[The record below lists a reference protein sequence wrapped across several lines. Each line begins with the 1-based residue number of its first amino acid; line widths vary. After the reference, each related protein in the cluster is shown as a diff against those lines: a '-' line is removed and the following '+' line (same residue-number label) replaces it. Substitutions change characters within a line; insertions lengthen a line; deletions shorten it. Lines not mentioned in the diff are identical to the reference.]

1 MATVQEGCAA
11 DSSVQPEGSL
21 TAEVTGTVPAT
32 LSAADGADEAVG
44 HKAYPSPPLKRKDIS
59 PCDDH
64 LVSPG
69 EDAHSGSG
77 SEDHQRPPVYD
88 LAQQIKNLQTEN
100 QRLQKMYSEIEMS
113 MQKKAAQTGW
123 SDVTDRKVQKF
134 CNRLHSKL
142 YMWSLDYA
150 IEDVNTV
157 EPKLLACAKQNIIT
171 SLDGFCKQ
179 EDWESLMKRF
189 PARIQEGILQV
200 FAHTLWTKH
209 LFEDVFMKPFL
220 YFDFYEQEEM
230 TSTAGEP
237 DTSLPTKL
245 QNMYQMFR
253 TVDEA
258 QAQAWR
264 SDTVRLA
271 NSIVPLNENDP
282 DTLSMAEAAELLGM
296 PLKTPIVGPEAYLLG
311 ERSKQARRS
320 AVERLVSS
328 ILDGP
333 MRLMLRELLS
343 PEEADRRNQVIIDIY
358 CSTAQLAARCWADRS
373 LWEIRGLDKV
383 GGTFHWQTETLK
395 PHNFHIAE
403 DRLNGKAVLVVIQP
417 PLYRWGDVTLQ
428 YHLDSMVAQGTVI
441 VEDPAP
447 T

>member
-1 MATVQEGCAA
+1 MATVQEGSAG

-21 TAEVTGTVPAT
+21 IAEATGKVPAT
-32 LSAADGADEAVG
+32 LSAADGADEAAV

-64 LVSPG
+64 LASPG
-69 EDAHSGSG
+69 EDAHSGSE

-88 LAQQIKNLQTEN
+88 LAQQIKDLQTEN
-100 QRLQKMYSEIEMS
+100 KRLQEEYSKISLS
-113 MQKKAAQTGW
+113 MRKEGARTGW
-123 SDVTDRKVQKF
+123 YDVTDQEVQIF

-142 YMWSLDYA
+142 YNWSVDYA
-150 IEDVNTV
+150 IEDVNIV
-157 EPKLLACAKQNIIT
+157 EPKLSASEKQNIIT
-171 SLDGFCKQ
+171 SLDGYCKQ
-179 EDWESLMKRF
+179 ENWESLMKQF

-271 NSIVPLNENDP
+271 NSIVPLNEIDANAP
-282 DTLSMAEAAELLGM
+282 LSMAAATELLGM
-296 PLKTPIVGPEAYLLG
+296 SPKTPIVGPEAYLLG

-333 MRLMLRELLS
+333 MRLMLRELSS

-358 CSTAQLAARCWADRS
+358 RSTAELAAECWADRS
-373 LWEIRGLDKV
+373 LWEIRGLDKL
-383 GGTFHWQTETLK
+383 GTFHWHTETLT
-395 PHNFHIAE
+395 PHNFHIPE

-417 PLYRWGDVTLQ
+417 PLYRWGDEALQ
-428 YHLDSMVAQGTVI
+428 YHLDLMVAQGTVI

>member
-1 MATVQEGCAA
+1 MANRKSKRIAQKMATVQEGGAG

-21 TAEVTGTVPAT
+21 TAEVSGTVPPT
-32 LSAADGADEAVG
+32 LAAADGSDEAAV
-44 HKAYPSPPLKRKDIS
+44 HKAHPSPPLKRKDIS
-59 PCDDH
+59 PCD
-64 LVSPG
+64 
-69 EDAHSGSG
+69 E
-77 SEDHQRPPVYD
+77 SEDLDQQLND
-88 LAQQIKNLQTEN
+88 LRTEN
-100 QRLQKMYSEIEMS
+100 LRLQERYHAISLS
-113 MQKKAAQTGW
+113 MQKEQSRALWIGAYGPVVKE
-123 SDVTDRKVQKF
+123 F
-134 CNRLHSKL
+134 CKRLGLELSL
-142 YMWSLDYA
+142 WTLDYA

-157 EPKLLACAKQNIIT
+157 EPKLSASEKQSIIT
-171 SLDGFCKQ
+171 SLDGYCKQ
-179 EDWESLMKRF
+179 EDWESLVKRF
-189 PARIQEGILQV
+189 PAKIQKGILQL

-209 LFEDVFMKPFL
+209 LFEDVFMKPFF

-237 DTSLPTKL
+237 DSSLPTKL

-258 QAQAWR
+258 QAQLWR

-271 NSIVPLNENDP
+271 NSIVPLRE
-282 DTLSMAEAAELLGM
+282 EANCAG
-296 PLKTPIVGPEAYLLG
+296 KSTIVGPEALVLG

-333 MRLMLRELLS
+333 IRLMLRKLS
-343 PEEADRRNQVIIDIY
+343 SPKEADRRNEDIIDMF
-358 CSTAQLAARCWADRS
+358 CRAAEMATTCWADRS

-383 GGTFHWQTETLK
+383 VTFHWHSKTLK
-395 PHNFHIAE
+395 LHHLQFVDKNDPRHP
-403 DRLNGKAVLVVIQP
+403 RLDGKAVLVVMQP
-417 PLYRWGDVTLQ
+417 PLYRLGNHNLQ
-428 YHLDSMVAQGTVI
+428 YHIDRMIAKGLVI

>member
-1 MATVQEGCAA
+1 MAILEERGAS

-21 TAEVTGTVPAT
+21 TAEVTETAAAAT
-32 LSAADGADEAVG
+32 LSAADGPDEAAVD
-44 HKAYPSPPLKRKDIS
+44 KAHPSPPLKRKDIS

-64 LVSPG
+64 PETSQSPG
-69 EDAHSGSG
+69 EDAHPGSE

-88 LAQQIKNLQTEN
+88 LAQQIKDLTTEN
-100 QRLQKMYSEIEMS
+100 LRLQEMYRAISLS
-113 MQKKAAQTGW
+113 MQKEGSRARWIGAFDG
-123 SDVTDRKVQKF
+123 VIQKS
-134 CNRLHSKL
+134 CERLQL
-142 YMWSLDYA
+142 TIFFWAIDYA
-150 IEDVNTV
+150 IGDVNTV
-157 EPKLLACAKQNIIT
+157 DARLSASEKQSIIAA
-171 SLDGFCKQ
+171 LGGYCKQ

-189 PARIQEGILQV
+189 PAKIQKSILQL

-230 TSTAGEP
+230 TSTAGKP

-258 QAQAWR
+258 QAQVWR

-271 NSIVPLNENDP
+271 NSIVPLNE
-282 DTLSMAEAAELLGM
+282 EANWDG
-296 PLKTPIVGPEAYLLG
+296 KTTVVGPGALVLG

-333 MRLMLRELLS
+333 MRLMLRELSS
-343 PEEADRRNQVIIDIY
+343 PEEADRRNQLIIDIY
-358 CSTAQLAARCWADRS
+358 CRIAELATTCWADRS
-373 LWEIRGLDKV
+373 LWETRGLDKV
-383 GGTFHWQTETLK
+383 ATFHWHTETLNLHHFQCVEK
-395 PHNFHIAE
+395 DDP
-403 DRLNGKAVLVVIQP
+403 RLDGKAVLVVMQP
-417 PLYRWGDVTLQ
+417 PLYRLGGLDLQ
-428 YHLDSMVAQGTVI
+428 FHIDMMIAKGLVI
-441 VEDPAP
+441 VEEPAS